1 MTKDYREILAWG
13 KIKPFF
19 KEFYRFNTIDI
30 ETIDDKLFILGC
42 TKKDK
47 YYYYTDNFYNNFH
60 DLLIASVRS
69 NSDILTWSRYDNTHL
84 LKLIF
89 SNIPEDEREKVL
101 NRIGKIS
108 PIYEYEYNGFIFTIQ
123 NVIKYSVVYKI
134 TDRKKKSK
142 NVTIYN
148 LKNLFTTDL
157 EDTAKNYEIG
167 WYTKIGDEYHII
179 DRERYKNDKTY
190 QKMVIKSNE
199 LDNRVL
205 SSIAYALLENFKS
218 ITNVYP
224 KTIFTAGSIARSFLM
239 AFRDE
244 FGDASQLSFK
254 SIFKNINDDISN
266 QLLDYA
272 MRSYHGG
279 KVEVYKIGYIK
290 EGYMTDKNS
299 AYPYALSLLPKLT
312 DKIVFDKDTE
322 NLKKYFYA
330 FIKCNIFIED
340 EQFNHPII
348 IKSPTGNI
356 NLSPYG
362 YLKNVIITKIEYDY
376 LIENNIKVDII
387 DYIAVEHENE
397 FPYKKIVDLLIQGR
411 YTTDKKAIAD
421 LYKTVVNCLYGIT
434 CELTPIYEE
443 DENNVISLKGY
454 RAGDFMNPIIAS
466 YITAIVRTDL
476 SNIDNNIIKNG
487 GELIL
492 NMTDS
497 IFYNGNITLDIF
509 SKTKVLGKYSIPQ
522 KIKNIYV
529 LGTGRYQ
536 YEDYETGIFTVKN
549 RGFTAIRKTKGFY
562 NEMRLTETIKIP
574 TTIFVTI
581 FKSTTEK
588 YDFDSLGN
596 ITEEEYTIQPFNLGG
611 KRIIKNKNID
621 LNKEYTTTSP
631 LYLDEY
637 Y

>member
-1 MTKDYREILAWG
+1 MTKDYREILTWG

-30 ETIDDKLFILGC
+30 ETIDNKLFILGC

-60 DLLIASVRS
+60 DLLISSIRS
-69 NSDILTWSRYDNTHL
+69 NSDILSWSRYDNTHL

-89 SNIPEDEREKVL
+89 SNIPENERDKVL

-108 PIYEYEYNGFIFTIQ
+108 PIYEYEYNGFNFTIQ

-157 EDTAKNYEIG
+157 ENTAKNYEIN
-167 WYTKIGDEYHII
+167 WYSKLGEEYHII
-179 DRERYKNDKTY
+179 DRKRFIYDKTY

-199 LDNRVL
+199 LDNKVL
-205 SSIAYALLENFKS
+205 SAIAYALLENFKS

-244 FGDASQLSFK
+244 FGDAGQLSFK

-272 MRSYHGG
+272 MRSYYGG

-312 DKIVFDKDTE
+312 DRIVFDKDTE

-376 LIENNIKVDII
+376 LIENNIIVDVI
-387 DYIAVEHENE
+387 DYIAVEHEDE
-397 FPYKKIVDLLIQGR
+397 YPYKKIVDLLIQGR

-434 CELTPIYEE
+434 CELTPIYKE
-443 DENNVISLKGY
+443 DEKNVISLKGY

-466 YITAIVRTDL
+466 YITAIIRTDL
-476 SNIDNNIIKNG
+476 SNIDNNILKNG

-509 SKTKVLGKYSIPQ
+509 SKTKILGKYSIPQ
-522 KIKNIYV
+522 KLKNIYV

-536 YEDYETGIFTVKN
+536 YEDAESGIFTVKN
-549 RGFTAIRKTKGFY
+549 RGFTAIKNTEGFY
-562 NEMRLTETIKIP
+562 NEIRLTEKIIIP

-588 YDFDSLGN
+588 YDFNSLGN

-611 KRIIKNKNID
+611 KRIIKNKNIN
-621 LNKEYTTTSP
+621 LNKEFTTTSP

>member
-1 MTKDYREILAWG
+1 MTKDYREILSWG

-60 DLLIASVRS
+60 DLLISSVRS

-89 SNIPEDEREKVL
+89 SNIPENERDKVL

-108 PIYEYEYNGFIFTIQ
+108 PIYEYEYNGFIFTIE

-134 TDRKKKSK
+134 TDKKKKSK

-157 EDTAKNYEIG
+157 ENTAKNYEIS
-167 WYTKIGDEYHII
+167 WYSKLGDEYHII
-179 DRERYKNDKTY
+179 DRERFFHDKPY

-199 LDNRVL
+199 LDNKVL
-205 SSIAYALLENFKS
+205 SAIAYALLENFKT

-254 SIFKNINDDISN
+254 SIFQNINDDISN

-312 DKIVFDKDTE
+312 DRIVFDKDVD
-322 NLKKYFYA
+322 NLKKYYYA
-330 FIKCNIFIED
+330 FIRCNIFIED

-509 SKTKVLGKYSIPQ
+509 SKTKVLGKYSMPQ

-581 FKSTTEK
+581 FKSTTDK
-588 YDFDSLGN
+588 YDFNSLGN

>member
-19 KEFYRFNTIDI
+19 KEFYRFNTIDV

-89 SNIPEDEREKVL
+89 SNIPENERDKVL
-101 NRIGKIS
+101 KRIGKIS

-157 EDTAKNYEIG
+157 ENTAKNYEIN
-167 WYTKIGDEYHII
+167 WYSKLGDEYHII

-205 SSIAYALLENFKS
+205 SAIAYALLENFKS

-376 LIENNIKVDII
+376 LIKNNIKVDII

-466 YITAIVRTDL
+466 YTTAIVRTDL

-574 TTIFVTI
+574 TSIFVTI

>member
-1 MTKDYREILAWG
+1 MTKDYREILTWG

-30 ETIDDKLFILGC
+30 ETIDNKLFILGC

-60 DLLIASVRS
+60 DLLISSIRS
-69 NSDILTWSRYDNTHL
+69 NSDILSWSRYDNTHL

-89 SNIPEDEREKVL
+89 SNIPENERDKVL

-108 PIYEYEYNGFIFTIQ
+108 PIYEYEYNDFIFIIQ

-134 TDRKKKSK
+134 TDKKKKSK

-157 EDTAKNYEIG
+157 ENTAKNYQIT
-167 WYTKIGDEYHII
+167 WYSKLGDEYHII
-179 DRERYKNDKTY
+179 DRERYINDKTY
-190 QKMVIKSNE
+190 QTMVIKSNE
-199 LDNRVL
+199 LDNKVL
-205 SSIAYALLENFKS
+205 SAIAYALLENFKS

-272 MRSYHGG
+272 MRSYYGG

-312 DKIVFDKDTE
+312 DRIVFDNDTE
-322 NLKKYFYA
+322 NLKKYFFA

-376 LIENNIKVDII
+376 LIENNIIVDII

-397 FPYKKIVDLLIQGR
+397 YPYKKIVDLLIQGR

-466 YITAIVRTDL
+466 YITAIIRTDL

-497 IFYNGNITLDIF
+497 IFYNGNISLDIF

-536 YEDYETGIFTVKN
+536 YEDYESGIFTVKN

-562 NEMRLTETIKIP
+562 NEIRLTETIKIP
-574 TTIFVTI
+574 TSIFVTI

-588 YDFDSLGN
+588 YDFNSLGN

>member
-1 MTKDYREILAWG
+1 MTKDYREILNWG

-30 ETIDDKLFILGC
+30 ETIDNKLFILGC
-42 TKKDK
+42 TIKDK
-47 YYYYTDNFYNNFH
+47 YYYYTDNFFDNFH
-60 DLLIASVRS
+60 DLLISSIRS

-89 SNIPEDEREKVL
+89 SSIPEDERDKIL

-108 PIYEYEYNGFIFTIQ
+108 PIYEYEYNGFSFTIQ
-123 NVIKYSVVYKI
+123 SVIKYSVVYKI
-134 TDRKKKSK
+134 TDCKKKSK
-142 NVTIYN
+142 NITIYN

-157 EDTAKNYEIG
+157 ENTAKNYQIT
-167 WYTKIGDEYHII
+167 WYSKLGDEYHII
-179 DRERYKNDKTY
+179 DRSRYIREKTY

-199 LDNRVL
+199 LDNKVL
-205 SSIAYALLENFKS
+205 TAIAYALLENFKS

-239 AFRDE
+239 AFKNE

-254 SIFKNINDDISN
+254 SIFKDIDDDISN

-272 MRSYHGG
+272 MHSYYGG

-312 DKIVFDKDTE
+312 DRIVFDKDTE

-330 FIKCNIFIED
+330 FIRCNIFIED

-348 IKSPTGNI
+348 IKSPTNNI

-376 LIENNIKVDII
+376 LIENNIETEVI

-397 FPYKKIVDLLIQGR
+397 YPYKKIVDLLIQGR

-443 DENNVISLKGY
+443 DDENVITLKGY

-466 YITAIVRTDL
+466 YITAIIRTDL

-509 SKTKVLGKYSIPQ
+509 SKTKILGKYSIPQ
-522 KIKNIYV
+522 KLKNIYV

-536 YEDYETGIFTVKN
+536 YEDDVTGIFTVKN
-549 RGFTAIRKTKGFY
+549 RGFSAIRNTEGFY
-562 NEMRLTETIKIP
+562 NEIRLTEKFKIP

-588 YDFDSLGN
+588 YDFNSLGN

-611 KRIIKNKNID
+611 KRIIKNKNIN

>member
-1 MTKDYREILAWG
+1 MTKDYREILTWG

-30 ETIDDKLFILGC
+30 ETIDNELFILGC

-60 DLLIASVRS
+60 DLLISSIRS
-69 NSDILTWSRYDNTHL
+69 NSDILSWSRYDNTHL

-89 SNIPEDEREKVL
+89 SNIPENERDKVL

-108 PIYEYEYNGFIFTIQ
+108 PIYEYEYNGFNFTIQ

-157 EDTAKNYEIG
+157 ENTAKNYEIN
-167 WYTKIGDEYHII
+167 WYSKLGEEYHLI
-179 DRERYKNDKTY
+179 DRKRFIYDKTY

-199 LDNRVL
+199 LDNKVL
-205 SSIAYALLENFKS
+205 SAIAYALLENFKS

-254 SIFKNINDDISN
+254 SIFKNIDDDISN

-272 MRSYHGG
+272 MRSYYGG

-312 DKIVFDKDTE
+312 DRIVFDKDTE

-376 LIENNIKVDII
+376 LIENNIIVDVI
-387 DYIAVEHENE
+387 DYIAVEHEDE
-397 FPYKKIVDLLIQGR
+397 YPYKKIVDLLIQGR
-411 YTTDKKAIAD
+411 YTTDKRAIAD

-443 DENNVISLKGY
+443 DEKNVISLKGY

-466 YITAIVRTDL
+466 YITAIIRTDL
-476 SNIDNNIIKNG
+476 SNIDNNILKNG

-509 SKTKVLGKYSIPQ
+509 SKTKILGKYSIPQ
-522 KIKNIYV
+522 KLKNIYV

-536 YEDYETGIFTVKN
+536 YEDAETGIFTVKN
-549 RGFTAIRKTKGFY
+549 RGFTAIKNTEGFY
-562 NEMRLTETIKIP
+562 NEIRLTEKIIIP

-588 YDFDSLGN
+588 YDFNSLGD

-611 KRIIKNKNID
+611 KRIIKNKNIN
-621 LNKEYTTTSP
+621 LNKEFTTTSP

>member
-1 MTKDYREILAWG
+1 MTNDYREILAWG

-205 SSIAYALLENFKS
+205 SAIAYALLENFKS

-611 KRIIKNKNID
+611 KRIINNKNID

>member
-1 MTKDYREILAWG
+1 MTKDYREILTWG

-30 ETIDDKLFILGC
+30 ETIDNELFILGC

-60 DLLIASVRS
+60 DLLISSVRS

-89 SNIPEDEREKVL
+89 SNIPEDERDKVL
-101 NRIGKIS
+101 QRIGKIS

-157 EDTAKNYEIG
+157 ENTAKNYEIN
-167 WYTKIGDEYHII
+167 WYSKLGEEYHII
-179 DRERYKNDKTY
+179 DRKRFIYDKTY

-199 LDNRVL
+199 LDNKVL
-205 SSIAYALLENFKS
+205 SAIAYALLENFRS

-272 MRSYHGG
+272 MRSYYGG

-290 EGYMTDKNS
+290 EGFMTDKNS

-312 DKIVFDKDTE
+312 DRIVFDKDTE

-330 FIKCNIFIED
+330 FIKCNILIED

-387 DYIAVEHENE
+387 DYIAVEHEDE
-397 FPYKKIVDLLIQGR
+397 YPYKKIVDLLIQGR

-443 DENNVISLKGY
+443 DENNVITLKGY

-466 YITAIVRTDL
+466 YITAIIRTDL

-509 SKTKVLGKYSIPQ
+509 SKTKILGKYSIPQ
-522 KIKNIYV
+522 KLKNIYV

-562 NEMRLTETIKIP
+562 NEIRLTETIKIP
-574 TTIFVTI
+574 TSIFVTI

-588 YDFDSLGN
+588 YDFNSLGN

-631 LYLDEY
+631 LYLDKY

>member
-205 SSIAYALLENFKS
+205 SAIAYALLENFKS

-434 CELTPIYEE
+434 CELTSIYEE

>member
-205 SSIAYALLENFKS
+205 SAIAYALLENFKS

>member
-1 MTKDYREILAWG
+1 MTKDYREILNWG

-30 ETIDDKLFILGC
+30 ETIDNQLFILGC
-42 TKKDK
+42 TIKDK

-60 DLLIASVRS
+60 DLLISSIRS
-69 NSDILTWSRYDNTHL
+69 NSDILSWSRYDNTHL

-89 SNIPEDEREKVL
+89 SSIPEDDREKVL

-108 PIYEYEYNGFIFTIQ
+108 PIYEYEYNGFNFTIQ

-134 TDRKKKSK
+134 TDKKKKSK

-157 EDTAKNYEIG
+157 ENTAKNYQIT
-167 WYTKIGDEYHII
+167 WYSKLGDEYHMI
-179 DRERYKNDKTY
+179 DRKRFIYDKTY

-199 LDNRVL
+199 LDNKVL
-205 SSIAYALLENFKS
+205 SAIAYALLENFKS

-254 SIFKNINDDISN
+254 SIFKNIDDDISN

-272 MRSYHGG
+272 MRSYYGG

-299 AYPYALSLLPKLT
+299 AYPFALSLLPKLT
-312 DKIVFDKDTE
+312 DRIVFDKNSE

-387 DYIAVEHENE
+387 DYIAVEHEDE
-397 FPYKKIVDLLIQGR
+397 YPYKKIVDLLIQGR

-443 DENNVISLKGY
+443 DEKNVISLKGY

-466 YITAIVRTDL
+466 YITAIIRTDL

-562 NEMRLTETIKIP
+562 NEIRLTETIKIP